1 MSEAY
6 VCVMQVKY
14 EESHAHLQMCNQIK
28 ISMTQSRNILFF
40 PIFGVQLNARI
51 EKNASS

>member
-14 EESHAHLQMCNQIK
+14 GESHAIFC
-28 ISMTQSRNILFF
+28 FF